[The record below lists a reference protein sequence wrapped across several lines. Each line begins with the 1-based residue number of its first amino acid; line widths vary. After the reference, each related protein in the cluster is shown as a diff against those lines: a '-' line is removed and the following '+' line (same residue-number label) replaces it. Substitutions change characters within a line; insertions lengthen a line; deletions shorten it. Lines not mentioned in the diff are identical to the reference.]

1 MAPIDV
7 STLGR
12 EGRDLDRAWR
22 EALRKHNRHTT
33 RNEYFKRREM
43 DEWSKELQ
51 AINSKYRQLFKELIA
66 KKKAEAAEQ
75 ARKEKEEK
83 ERKEK
88 EEKERKE
95 KEEKERKEKAA
106 KAAARK
112 AEQKPTTKAI
122 TRSEK
127 KAASKSE
134 KKRTRCPNG
143 TRKNKKTGECEK
155 K

>member
-7 STLGR
+7 AALGR
-12 EGRDLDRAWR
+12 EGRDLNNAWK
-22 EALRKHNRHTT
+22 EAVRKHNRHTT

-51 AINSKYRQLFKELIA
+51 AINAKYRQLFKELIA

-88 EEKERKE
+88 E
-95 KEEKERKEKAA
+95 AA
-106 KAAARK
+106 EAAARK
-112 AEQKPTTKAI
+112 AAKATKKAV

-127 KAASKSE
+127 KAAPKSE

>member
-7 STLGR
+7 AALGR
-12 EGRDLDRAWR
+12 EGRDLNNAWK
-22 EALRKHNRHTT
+22 EAVRKHNRHTT

-51 AINSKYRQLFKELIA
+51 AINAKYRQLFKELIA

-95 KEEKERKEKAA
+95 KEAA
-106 KAAARK
+106 EAAARK
-112 AEQKPTTKAI
+112 AAKATKKAV

-127 KAASKSE
+127 KAAPKSE

>member
-7 STLGR
+7 AALGR
-12 EGRDLDRAWR
+12 EGRDLNIAWK
-22 EALRKHNRHTT
+22 EAIRKHNRHTT

-88 EEKERKE
+88 E
-95 KEEKERKEKAA
+95 AA
-106 KAAARK
+106 EAAARK
-112 AEQKPTTKAI
+112 AAQKTPEATKKAV

-127 KAASKSE
+127 KAAPKSE

>member
-7 STLGR
+7 SALGR
-12 EGRDLDRAWR
+12 EGRDLNNAWK
-22 EALRKHNRHTT
+22 EAIRKHNRHTT

-88 EEKERKE
+88 EVAE
-95 KEEKERKEKAA
+95 
-106 KAAARK
+106 AAARK
-112 AEQKPTTKAI
+112 AAQKAAKATKKAV

-127 KAASKSE
+127 KAAPKSE

>member
-7 STLGR
+7 AALGR
-12 EGRDLDRAWR
+12 EGRDLNNAWK
-22 EALRKHNRHTT
+22 EAIRKHNRHTT

-88 EEKERKE
+88 E
-95 KEEKERKEKAA
+95 AA
-106 KAAARK
+106 EAAARK
-112 AEQKPTTKAI
+112 AAQKTPKATKKAV

-127 KAASKSE
+127 KAAPKSE

>member
-7 STLGR
+7 SALGR
-12 EGRDLDRAWR
+12 EGRDLNNAWK
-22 EALRKHNRHTT
+22 EAIRKHNRHTT

-51 AINSKYRQLFKELIA
+51 AINAKYRQLFKELIA

-88 EEKERKE
+88 E
-95 KEEKERKEKAA
+95 AA
-106 KAAARK
+106 EAAARK
-112 AEQKPTTKAI
+112 AAKATKKAV

-127 KAASKSE
+127 KAAPKSE

>member
-1 MAPIDV
+1 MYKMAPIDV
-7 STLGR
+7 AALGR
-12 EGRDLDRAWR
+12 EGRDLNNAWK
-22 EALRKHNRHTT
+22 EAIRKHNRHTT

-95 KEEKERKEKAA
+95 KAA
-106 KAAARK
+106 AEAAARK
-112 AEQKPTTKAI
+112 AAKATKKAV

-127 KAASKSE
+127 KAAPKSE

>member
-7 STLGR
+7 SALGR
-12 EGRDLDRAWR
+12 EGRDLNNAWK
-22 EALRKHNRHTT
+22 EAIRKHNRHTT

-75 ARKEKEEK
+75 ARKEKE
-83 ERKEK
+83 
-88 EEKERKE
+88 
-95 KEEKERKEKAA
+95 
-106 KAAARK
+106 AAARK
-112 AEQKPTTKAI
+112 AAQKTPKA
-122 TRSEK
+122 TK
-127 KAASKSE
+127 KAAPKSE

>member
-1 MAPIDV
+1 MAPIDIAA
-7 STLGR
+7 LGR
-12 EGRDLDRAWR
+12 EGRDLNNAWK
-22 EALRKHNRHTT
+22 EAIRKHNRHTT

-83 ERKEK
+83 E
-88 EEKERKE
+88 
-95 KEEKERKEKAA
+95 AA
-106 KAAARK
+106 EAAARK
-112 AEQKPTTKAI
+112 AA
-122 TRSEK
+122 EK
-127 KAASKSE
+127 KASTKKAPKSAKKASPKSE
-134 KKRTRCPNG
+134 KKKTRCPNG

>member
-7 STLGR
+7 AALGR
-12 EGRDLDRAWR
+12 EGRDLNNAWK
-22 EALRKHNRHTT
+22 EAIRKHNRHTT

-43 DEWSKELQ
+43 DEWAKELQ

-75 ARKEKEEK
+75 ARKEKE
-83 ERKEK
+83 
-88 EEKERKE
+88 
-95 KEEKERKEKAA
+95 AA
-106 KAAARK
+106 EAAARK
-112 AEQKPTTKAI
+112 AA
-122 TRSEK
+122 EK
-127 KAASKSE
+127 KAPKSAKKASPKSE
-134 KKRTRCPNG
+134 KKKTRCPNG

>member
-1 MAPIDV
+1 MAPIDI
-7 STLGR
+7 SALGR
-12 EGRDLDRAWR
+12 EGRDLNNAWK
-22 EALRKHNRHTT
+22 EAIRKHNRHTT

-43 DEWSKELQ
+43 DEWSNELQ
-51 AINSKYRQLFKELIA
+51 AINAKYRQLFKELIA

-88 EEKERKE
+88 E
-95 KEEKERKEKAA
+95 AA
-106 KAAARK
+106 EAAARK
-112 AEQKPTTKAI
+112 AAKATKKAV

-127 KAASKSE
+127 KAAPKSE

>member
-1 MAPIDV
+1 MAPIDI
-7 STLGR
+7 SALGR
-12 EGRDLDRAWR
+12 EGRDLNNAWK
-22 EALRKHNRHTT
+22 EAIRKHNRHTT

-51 AINSKYRQLFKELIA
+51 AINAKYRQLFKELIA

-88 EEKERKE
+88 E
-95 KEEKERKEKAA
+95 AA
-106 KAAARK
+106 EAAARK
-112 AEQKPTTKAI
+112 AAKATKKAV

-127 KAASKSE
+127 KAAPKSE

>member
-7 STLGR
+7 AALGR
-12 EGRDLDRAWR
+12 EGRDLNNAWK
-22 EALRKHNRHTT
+22 EAVRKHNRHTT

-51 AINSKYRQLFKELIA
+51 AINAKYKQLFKELIA

-88 EEKERKE
+88 
-95 KEEKERKEKAA
+95 AA
-106 KAAARK
+106 AEAAARK
-112 AEQKPTTKAI
+112 AAKATKKAV

-127 KAASKSE
+127 KAAPKSE

>member
-7 STLGR
+7 AALGR
-12 EGRDLDRAWR
+12 EGRDLNNAWK
-22 EALRKHNRHTT
+22 EAIRKHNRHTT

-88 EEKERKE
+88 E
-95 KEEKERKEKAA
+95 AA
-106 KAAARK
+106 EAAARK
-112 AEQKPTTKAI
+112 AAKATKKAV

-127 KAASKSE
+127 KAAPKSE

>member
-7 STLGR
+7 AALGR
-12 EGRDLDRAWR
+12 EGRDLNNAWK
-22 EALRKHNRHTT
+22 EAVRKHNRHTT

-51 AINSKYRQLFKELIA
+51 AINAKYRQLFKELIA

-88 EEKERKE
+88 
-95 KEEKERKEKAA
+95 AA
-106 KAAARK
+106 AEAAARK
-112 AEQKPTTKAI
+112 AAKATKKAV

-127 KAASKSE
+127 KAAPKSE

>member
-7 STLGR
+7 SALGR
-12 EGRDLDRAWR
+12 EGRDLNNAWK
-22 EALRKHNRHTT
+22 EAVRKHNRHTT

-75 ARKEKEEK
+75 

-88 EEKERKE
+88 E
-95 KEEKERKEKAA
+95 AA
-106 KAAARK
+106 EAAARK
-112 AEQKPTTKAI
+112 AAEAAARKAARKTPKATEKAT
-122 TRSEK
+122 TRSVK
-127 KAASKSE
+127 KTAEAAARKASPKSE

>member
-7 STLGR
+7 AALGR
-12 EGRDLDRAWR
+12 EGRDLNNAWK
-22 EALRKHNRHTT
+22 EAIRKHNRHTT

-75 ARKEKEEK
+75 ARKEKE
-83 ERKEK
+83 
-88 EEKERKE
+88 
-95 KEEKERKEKAA
+95 AA
-106 KAAARK
+106 EAAARK
-112 AEQKPTTKAI
+112 AA
-122 TRSEK
+122 EK
-127 KAASKSE
+127 KAPKSAKKASPKSE

>member
-7 STLGR
+7 SALGR

-22 EALRKHNRHTT
+22 EALRKHNRHAT

-51 AINSKYRQLFKELIA
+51 AINSKYRQLFKELFA

-75 ARKEKEEK
+75 

-88 EEKERKE
+88 E
-95 KEEKERKEKAA
+95 AA
-106 KAAARK
+106 EAAARK
-112 AEQKPTTKAI
+112 AA
-122 TRSEK
+122 EK
-127 KAASKSE
+127 KASTKKASKSAKKASPKSE

>member
-1 MAPIDV
+1 MAPIDI
-7 STLGR
+7 SALGR
-12 EGRDLDRAWR
+12 EGRDLNNAWK
-22 EALRKHNRHTT
+22 EAIRKHNRHTT

-75 ARKEKEEK
+75 ARKEKE
-83 ERKEK
+83 
-88 EEKERKE
+88 
-95 KEEKERKEKAA
+95 AA
-106 KAAARK
+106 EAAARK
-112 AEQKPTTKAI
+112 AAQKTPKA
-122 TRSEK
+122 TK
-127 KAASKSE
+127 KAATKSE